1 MHPVSQL
8 KVFICHAA
16 VGIFA
21 FAAPASAATIFA
33 GADTTI
39 TTGATGDDGA
49 DGALNFGGEDG
60 LNAVQWTAANVDVIL
75 NSGLTFTGGNGGAGG
90 ADSANDGGND
100 GGWGGFGLFMTN
112 GGATVTGSGVF
123 VFGGNGGAGSNG
135 SPGGA
140 ADTGGGLGGRGREG
154 ILATGSG
161 VIINL
166 TNATI
171 PGGTGGNG
179 GNAGD
184 VAGDAADNAQG
195 GNGGSGGDGL
205 ELMSGAAGAVVTLNN
220 VMLTGGNGGAGGA
233 SLANATNADGGT
245 GGTGLYVNGAVD
257 VVITLGA
264 GTTVTGG
271 AGGAAGTGGT
281 GGASTAGFGVHLG
294 LNSSLTSHG
303 TILGGGGSRAALF
316 IGLNANLVDNYGV
329 IGSAASHP
337 SAAIT
342 IDNDLA
348 TLHNRASG
356 LIQSTGPEATI
367 DFGTN
372 AADDMIDFINEGT
385 IANAGAGD
393 TFQIVGSISNFK
405 NSGTM
410 SAVSGSVLDFWND
423 TPDVIDNTGGV
434 IQNNSATSPTI
445 DIGNDAGADGITFKG
460 GLVENNSGAV
470 SALALQIA
478 GQSGAITFDAIQ
490 FEDRVALLG
499 DGQTLNVTHS
509 EFFDGIQFGG
519 GSNILNFTGPGL
531 TRGGSLS
538 APGTIAMTVGG
549 GSQVTWA
556 GFVTTLQ
563 VDAGSILGINQG
575 SAILVSGAVVNDGEI
590 GFADTGKILVNTLS
604 GPGHYRILLFSG
616 ATNIGTIGAGS
627 LLNFSGATFE
637 IDASL
642 ADETLFADG
651 SNIVLAE
658 DSNGNAI
665 AGVTN
670 GALLMDNSALLDFHL
685 YRGDAPE
692 VGLSAN
698 LLVAQVA
705 IALLADIAALGD
717 DPNAIALGAA
727 LDQIGLDGDAD
738 LDDLML
744 ALAQLPTNEDINA
757 TLDALLPETD
767 GIAYDIATD
776 LGDQALDV
784 ASKRLDTLL
793 ADRLDGSYRV
803 ASIAPL
809 ALRGSV
815 SDSRAGGRFWM
826 QAFGRAVDQSQHSYN
841 TGYDAG
847 SYGVAV
853 GADTNV
859 DKATALGA
867 AFSYTSTDAGG
878 NGVNLTDTKV
888 DSYQLTLYGD
898 HLFDNALYA
907 KGLLAYGWHANDIIR
922 HDVGGI
928 PGNTATGSYDAD
940 HVAARVE
947 LGRAYRGGDALTL
960 VPRVHLNAAWYS
972 PDGYAEQGVGGLGLV
987 VGPED
992 LTSLRLGLGLLA
1004 RWDIAL
1010 SGGELFRPELRID
1023 YRRDLTQPRFET
1035 AAEFLGAPGIVFRTQ
1050 GVEPAAD
1057 ILNLGVGALLAT
1069 AGGVDLRASY
1079 DLELKDDYTA
1089 HAGYVRASIPF

>member
-1 MHPVSQL
+1 MFSNPDETLNVS
-8 KVFICHAA
+8 
-16 VGIFA
+16 
-21 FAAPASAATIFA
+21 
-33 GADTTI
+33 
-39 TTGATGDDGA
+39 ATGLGSA
-49 DGALNFGGEDG
+49 GVFFNGGSNNLNFLSGGTTT
-60 LNAVQWTAANVDVIL
+60 L
-75 NSGLTFTGGNGGAGG
+75 S
-90 ADSANDGGND
+90 
-100 GGWGGFGLFMTN
+100 GGWGAQGVTFFSLLANASVVSDAILTDATSSIGSMMTIAGSQLVLN
-112 GGATVTGSGVF
+112 QSFHADNQVLNQGAIAIAPGATLSSAAFVGDGHYVIGVTDPLTHGRIAAVA
-123 VFGGNGGAGSNG
+123 GAGSIDFT
-135 SPGGA
+135 GA
-140 ADTGGGLGGRGREG
+140 SFQVA
-154 ILATGSG
+154 
-161 VIINL
+161 L
-166 TNATI
+166 TD
-171 PGGTGGNG
+171 PSSMF
-179 GNAGD
+179 
-184 VAGDAADNAQG
+184 VAGTNIQIAEDMDNA
-195 GNGGSGGDGL
+195 
-205 ELMSGAAGAVVTLNN
+205 
-220 VMLTGGNGGAGGA
+220 
-233 SLANATNADGGT
+233 
-245 GGTGLYVNGAVD
+245 
-257 VVITLGA
+257 
-264 GTTVTGG
+264 
-271 AGGAAGTGGT
+271 
-281 GGASTAGFGVHLG
+281 
-294 LNSSLTSHG
+294 
-303 TILGGGGSRAALF
+303 
-316 IGLNANLVDNYGV
+316 
-329 IGSAASHP
+329 
-337 SAAIT
+337 
-342 IDNDLA
+342 
-348 TLHNRASG
+348 
-356 LIQSTGPEATI
+356 
-367 DFGTN
+367 
-372 AADDMIDFINEGT
+372 
-385 IANAGAGD
+385 
-393 TFQIVGSISNFK
+393 
-405 NSGTM
+405 
-410 SAVSGSVLDFWND
+410 
-423 TPDVIDNTGGV
+423 
-434 IQNNSATSPTI
+434 
-445 DIGNDAGADGITFKG
+445 
-460 GLVENNSGAV
+460 
-470 SALALQIA
+470 
-478 GQSGAITFDAIQ
+478 
-490 FEDRVALLG
+490 
-499 DGQTLNVTHS
+499 
-509 EFFDGIQFGG
+509 
-519 GSNILNFTGPGL
+519 
-531 TRGGSLS
+531 
-538 APGTIAMTVGG
+538 
-549 GSQVTWA
+549 
-556 GFVTTLQ
+556 
-563 VDAGSILGINQG
+563 
-575 SAILVSGAVVNDGEI
+575 
-590 GFADTGKILVNTLS
+590 
-604 GPGHYRILLFSG
+604 
-616 ATNIGTIGAGS
+616 
-627 LLNFSGATFE
+627 
-637 IDASL
+637 
-642 ADETLFADG
+642 
-651 SNIVLAE
+651 
-658 DSNGNAI
+658 AI

-670 GALLMDNSALLDFHL
+670 GTVLVDNSALLNFLL
-685 YRGDAPE
+685 YRGDAAE
-692 VGLSAN
+692 VGLTSD
-698 LLVAQVA
+698 LLFAQVQ
-705 IALLADIAALGD
+705 IGLLADIAGEAD
-717 DPNAIALGAA
+717 DPNSIALGAA
-727 LDQIGLDGDAD
+727 LDAIGLNGDAD

-744 ALAQLPTNEDINA
+744 ALALLPTNEDINEV
-757 TLDALLPETD
+757 LDALLPETD
-767 GIAYDIATD
+767 GIAYDVATD

-784 ASKRLDTLL
+784 ASKRLDALL